1 MQLTDREKFIA
12 HYLSVTI
19 IGMLDNQPKSAMQ
32 KVVETLRQSRTRK
45 ITQEEAHEIIEY
57 LNDEFVNA
65 GALLNHRPVSYT
77 HLTLPTNREV

>member
-1 MQLTDREKFIA
+1 MVKQLTDREKFIA

-65 GALLNHRPVSYT
+65 GALLNHRR
-77 HLTLPTNREV
+77 RELNDEWK

>member
-57 LNDEFVNA
+57 LNDEFKKRA
-65 GALLNHRPVSYT
+65 ALHNHRHDNYT
-77 HLTLPTNREV
+77 HLTQTKINSV

>member
-19 IGMLDNQPKSAMQ
+19 IGMLDNQPKSAMEQ
-32 KVVETLRQSRTRK
+32 VVEHLRESRTRK

-57 LNDEFVNA
+57 LNDEFINS
-65 GALLNHRPVSYT
+65 GALLNHRR
-77 HLTLPTNREV
+77 RELEDKWK

>member
-1 MQLTDREKFIA
+1 MQLTNREKFIA

-65 GALLNHRPVSYT
+65 GALLNHRR
-77 HLTLPTNREV
+77 RELNDEWK